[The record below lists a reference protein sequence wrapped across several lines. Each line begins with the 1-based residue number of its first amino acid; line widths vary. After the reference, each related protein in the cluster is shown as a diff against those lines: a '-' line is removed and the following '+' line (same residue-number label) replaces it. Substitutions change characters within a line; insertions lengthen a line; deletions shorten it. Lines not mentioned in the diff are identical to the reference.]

1 MKSWSH
7 AVDFIFFNL
16 GTLGFC
22 QRVGFVF
29 YLYFFMFLLI
39 FIFILNLILY
49 SNYILCILFATLN
62 SWNTQIKIRY
72 AIFEYFK
79 LNSSDFFTKISL
91 NQNRGGGGPKLCTVL
106 PKHGRFTTVLNT
118 WDHSTSKLKAF
129 WCKTLF
135 NYPALHLKIMQS
147 IYFFHL
153 ILLQRKKLQNNTTFL
168 LLHVHT

>member
-7 AVDFIFFNL
+7 AVDFNFFNL

-29 YLYFFMFLLI
+29 YLYFSIFLLI
-39 FIFILNLILY
+39 FIFIFILILMLY
-49 SNYILCILFATLN
+49 SNHILCILFATLN
-62 SWNTQIKIRY
+62 TWNTQIKIIY

-106 PKHGRFTTVLNT
+106 PKHGRFTTVLNS

-129 WCKTLF
+129 RCKTLF

-147 IYFFHL
+147 IYLFHL
-153 ILLQRKKLQNNTTFL
+153 ILLQRKILQNNTTFL
-168 LLHVHT
+168 LLHT

>member
-7 AVDFIFFNL
+7 AVDFNFFNL

-29 YLYFFMFLLI
+29 YLYFFMFLLV
-39 FIFILNLILY
+39 FIFILKLILY

-91 NQNRGGGGPKLCTVL
+91 NQNRDWGGPELWRYVL
-106 PKHGRFTTVLNT
+106 FCQNMADLQISN
-118 WDHSTSKLKAF
+118 SFEYLKSF
-129 WCKTLF
+129 YIKF
-135 NYPALHLKIMQS
+135 ING
-147 IYFFHL
+147 
-153 ILLQRKKLQNNTTFL
+153 ILM
-168 LLHVHT
+168 

>member
-7 AVDFIFFNL
+7 AIDFIFLHF

-29 YLYFFMFLLI
+29 YLYFFMFLFI
-39 FIFILNLILY
+39 FIFILKLMLH
-49 SNYILCILFATLN
+49 SNHILCILFATLN

-91 NQNRGGGGPKLCTVL
+91 NQNRDGGGPKLCTV
-106 PKHGRFTTVLNT
+106 FTKTWPIYKFRTFLNT
-118 WDHSTSKLKAF
+118 WNHSTSNLLTEF
-129 WCKTLF
+129 WCKT
-135 NYPALHLKIMQS
+135 
-147 IYFFHL
+147 
-153 ILLQRKKLQNNTTFL
+153 
-168 LLHVHT
+168 